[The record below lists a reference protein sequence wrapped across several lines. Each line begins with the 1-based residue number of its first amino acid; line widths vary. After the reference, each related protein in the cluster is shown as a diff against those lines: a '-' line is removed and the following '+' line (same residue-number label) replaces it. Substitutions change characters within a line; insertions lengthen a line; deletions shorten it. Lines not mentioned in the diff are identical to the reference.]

1 MDWHTRRTRGSVLR
15 GMKNLIYQYW
25 LGKPGLAVQYGSANM
40 KAYAEKIGAD
50 YIFKTN
56 PIWAQQYSDIA
67 QYYNAFEPI
76 WNNTYHEKYDNI
88 LFVDTDVFGVDGLT
102 ENIFEQGVT
111 EIGICDEPHKEISHL
126 TTRGH
131 INTAGDEKWNKVMR
145 QRFGKEMPRNKDGN
159 LKIYNSGVVLYT
171 KEGREKAQK
180 NWIPFKEYISAVRM
194 AGCNRFYTIDQ
205 NYLHA
210 MLIIG
215 NHNFTKLDSGW
226 NSYVHYDG
234 DSNTV
239 PRAVI
244 DNRTDKT
251 KFVHVQLRGADDQ
264 DANWH
269 YTVVNKPVSEWKLK

>member
-1 MDWHTRRTRGSVLR
+1 
-15 GMKNLIYQYW
+15 MKNLIYQYW
-25 LGKPGLAVQYGSANM
+25 LGAPGPAVQHGVANM
-40 KAYAEKIGAD
+40 QEYAKRIGAE
-50 YIFKTN
+50 YEFKIN
-56 PIWAQQYSDIA
+56 PIWAQKYCDIP

-76 WNNTYHEKYDNI
+76 WEKRFEKYDNI
-88 LFVDTDVFGVDGLT
+88 LFADTDVFAVDGLT
-102 ENIFEQGVT
+102 ENIFDQDIP

-126 TTRGH
+126 TTRSH
-131 INTAGDEKWNKVMR
+131 INTARDEQWNEVMKS
-145 QRFGKEMPRNKDGN
+145 RFGKEMPRNKRGN

-171 KEGREKAQK
+171 QAGREKARK
-180 NWIPFKEYISAVRM
+180 NWLPFKEYIDAVRF

-215 NHNFTKLDSGW
+215 KHNFTLMDSGW

-244 DNRTDKT
+244 DNRTNKT
-251 KFVHVQLRGADDQ
+251 KLVHVQLRGADNE
-264 DANWH
+264 DADWH
-269 YTVVNKPVSEWKLK
+269 YTVVNKPVSEWKLS